1 MDIKEAI
8 KTRHS
13 VRQYLSKP
21 IPDNIKT
28 ALQEEIEKCNRE
40 SGLKIQPIYGDS
52 DCFTGFLAHYGKF
65 KNVQNYI
72 AMVGPKSGTLDETVG
87 YYGQRIVLFLQMQ
100 GLNTCWVGG
109 TYKKGKCNV
118 TVSSGEKVVC
128 VIAFG
133 YGVNEGLKRTTKP
146 MEKLCNVPE
155 KEMPGWFKNGMKAAM
170 MAPTAINQQKFYV
183 ELDGEEVT
191 ITSKPGPFSKVDLG
205 IVKYNFEAASGYKV
219 KNTGPGK

>member
-8 KTRHS
+8 KSRHS
-13 VRQYLSKP
+13 VRQYKSDP
-21 IPDNIKT
+21 VPDNIKD
-28 ALQEEIEKCNRE
+28 ALQKEIEECNKE
-40 SGLKIQPIYGDS
+40 SGLKIQTIYGDP

-72 AMVGPKSGTLDETVG
+72 ALVGSKSDTLDETAG

-118 TVSSGEKVVC
+118 AVSSGEKVVC

-133 YGVNEGLKRTTKP
+133 YGANAGLKRTTKP
-146 MEKLCNVPE
+146 IEKLCNVPE
-155 KEMPGWFKNGMKAAM
+155 EKMPVWFKNGMKAAM

-183 ELDGEEVT
+183 ELVGDEVK
-191 ITSKPGPFSKVDLG
+191 ITSKTGPFSKVDLG
-205 IVKYNFEAASGYKV
+205 IVKYNFEAASGHKC
-219 KNTGPGK
+219 KSL